1 LLISLSVGIYRGKKR
16 RESYYPCP
24 VMAQG

>member
-1 LLISLSVGIYRGKKR
+1 LLISLSVGIYTGKKR